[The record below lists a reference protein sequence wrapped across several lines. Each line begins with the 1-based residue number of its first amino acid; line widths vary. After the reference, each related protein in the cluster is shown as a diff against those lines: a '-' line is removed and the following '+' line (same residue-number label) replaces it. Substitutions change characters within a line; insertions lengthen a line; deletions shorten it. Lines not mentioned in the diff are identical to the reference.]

1 MSPIKGL
8 LIFLVIFSI
17 SCDTIL
23 KENNQNK
30 TLHDSEASIKEFKI
44 VFFCDCISKSLS
56 NSTVDYLISTD
67 GSYTHDFSLG
77 LNNYN
82 LLDSLATAVAFQI
95 EKDSVEWIN
104 KIGTNWTPEEFERA
118 RMEGLVGKKTF
129 KFCLDYYTSKELD
142 DIAKAQFKK

>member
-1 MSPIKGL
+1 MKGL

-17 SCDTIL
+17 SCNTIL

-44 VFFCDCISKSLS
+44 VFFCNCISESFN

-77 LNNYN
+77 LNNYK
-82 LLDSLATAVAFQI
+82 LLDSLAKSVAFQI
-95 EKDSVEWIN
+95 ERDSVEWIN
-104 KIGTNWTPEEFERA
+104 KISKNSTPGEFEIL

-142 DIAKAQFKK
+142 DIAKAQFID